1 VIEGA
6 TSERLSQEAGLVS
19 VGTESVPASRSLH
32 VALVHDW
39 LTGMRG
45 GEKVLEVLCQLY
57 PHAELFTLVHVPG
70 SVSPAIEG
78 RRIHPSI
85 VQRLPL
91 ARRHYRQYLP
101 LFPFAIEQFNLDRYD
116 LVISS
121 SHCAAKAVVRA
132 GRALHIC
139 YCHTP
144 MRYAWDQF
152 EAYFAVGQVGRSRGA
167 LLRPALAALARWDR
181 ATEGRVD
188 RFIANSRH
196 VASRIGQYYNRR
208 ATVVYPPVD
217 TAFYQPGA
225 SRPEGYA
232 LIVSALVPYKRI
244 DLAVESCRRVGMP
257 LRIIGQGPER
267 ARLQRIAGPSAQ
279 FLGTLTNE
287 QIRALYQRA
296 SVVMLPGEEDFGIVP
311 LEAQACGRP
320 VVALARGG
328 ALETVVDGVTGVLV
342 REATPEAM
350 ADGLE
355 RAMVTPFEPATIRRH
370 AEGFGRARFA
380 REILER
386 IEETVATPRDG
397 RRW

>member
-1 VIEGA
+1 
-6 TSERLSQEAGLVS
+6 
-19 VGTESVPASRSLH
+19 
-32 VALVHDW
+32 
-39 LTGMRG
+39 
-45 GEKVLEVLCQLY
+45 
-57 PHAELFTLVHVPG
+57 
-70 SVSPAIEG
+70 
-78 RRIHPSI
+78 
-85 VQRLPL
+85 
-91 ARRHYRQYLP
+91 
-101 LFPFAIEQFNLDRYD
+101 
-116 LVISS
+116 
-121 SHCAAKAVVRA
+121 VRA